1 MTQQSC
7 QITTSAKPLERH
19 QPEQV
24 QTDRADIHLMSYLK
38 NIMLGDIQ
46 ELFQEL
52 AGNHYL
58 CQRIQVNVLTDITEV
73 GRIVRAEL
81 IQKFQRMAEK
91 DARAEIE
98 E

>member
-1 MTQQSC
+1 MNLQQAPR
-7 QITTSAKPLERH
+7 ITAL
-19 QPEQV
+19 PEAQ
-24 QTDRADIHLMSYLK
+24 QATTDRADIHLLSYLK

-73 GRIVRAEL
+73 GRLVRTAL
-81 IQKFQRMAEK
+81 IEKHQRMAEQ